1 MKIWI
6 PEHLYT
12 RIRSLADQF
21 MPMETGGLLMGY
33 RDSNGD
39 TVITDFTGPGPNAIH
54 AECSYIPDYEHDT
67 AQADL
72 LYHASGR
79 LHVYLGD
86 WHTHPKDV
94 DTLSRRDIRALKT
107 IADTPC
113 ARVAEPL
120 MIILVHQGE
129 WTICAWSGRFVRCC
143 KVFLRFMSWRR
154 RTQLFVRQ
162 A

>member
-6 PEHLYT
+6 PEHLYASM
-12 RIRSLADQF
+12 RSLADQF

-33 RDSNGD
+33 LDSNGD
-39 TVITDFTGPGPNAIH
+39 TVITDVTGPGPNAIH
-54 AECSYIPDYEHDT
+54 AECSYVPDYEHDT

-79 LHVYLGD
+79 LHLYLGD

-94 DTLSRRDIRALKT
+94 DAISRRDIKALKT
-107 IADTPC
+107 IADTPS

-120 MIILVHQGE
+120 MIILVHRGE
-129 WTICAWSGRFVRCC
+129 WTIHAWSGRFIRRLQ
-143 KVFLRFMSWRR
+143 VFRRFTFRR
-154 RTQLFVRQ
+154 RQTRLFEQVG
-162 A
+162 